1 MDILADYP
9 QLLHLHL
16 ILGLSWVCDC
26 VLVPCK
32 LPFLAI
38 LLPSAKSFG
47 LGVIILD
54 LLFFFSLSTSELLSH
69 LFLFAIVALRF
80 LGFGDVIIELFL
92 ASSTRYPLF
101 TQKSLSAGLDEKNV
115 CAFLELVG
123 SSLQFVRKTS
133 LFWR

>member
-1 MDILADYP
+1 MDTVEENP
-9 QLLHLHL
+9 QLPLFLL
-16 ILGLSWVCDC
+16 FLLCLWVCDG

-32 LPFLAI
+32 LLFLAI
-38 LLPSAKSFG
+38 LLPSEKSFG

-54 LLFFFSLSTSELLSH
+54 LLFFFSLSTGELLSH

-80 LGFGDVIIELFL
+80 LGFGDGIIELFL
-92 ASSTRYPLF
+92 AGSTRYPLF